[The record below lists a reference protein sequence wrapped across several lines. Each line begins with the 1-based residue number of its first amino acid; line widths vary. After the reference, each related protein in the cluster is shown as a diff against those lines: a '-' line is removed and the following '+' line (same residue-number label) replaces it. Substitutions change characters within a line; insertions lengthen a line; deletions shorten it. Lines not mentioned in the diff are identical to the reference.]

1 MKPNIDDMIH
11 DIAWWLAE
19 LVMKYASR
27 SDSKSSLDQFLELKW
42 FFTDLIREALN
53 TQSQVPTTSQMQ
65 ATTTLILIRAV
76 YEIASCR

>member
-1 MKPNIDDMIH
+1 MNPDINDMIH

-27 SDSKSSLDQFLELKW
+27 SDSKPSLDHFLELKW
-42 FFTDLIREALN
+42 LFTDLIRESLI
-53 TQSQVPTTSQMQ
+53 TQSQVPTTSQIH
-65 ATTTLILIRAV
+65 ATTTLTLIRAA